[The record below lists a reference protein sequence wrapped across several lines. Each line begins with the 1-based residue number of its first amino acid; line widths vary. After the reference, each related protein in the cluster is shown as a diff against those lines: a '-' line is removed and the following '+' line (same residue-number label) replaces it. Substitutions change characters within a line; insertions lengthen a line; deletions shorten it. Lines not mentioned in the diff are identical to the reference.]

1 MHAMQEN
8 TTVIKD
14 PQELLDKIDTLHPT
28 DIAKSL
34 KKIRKE
40 SIEAFQDVLSKIP
53 EELLGEVLLELPE
66 NTKELAYESLS
77 IEQLTDAIEEL
88 ETDDATDIIQEI
100 AEYDQEKAD
109 EILNALDENDQQD
122 IKWLQRYDE
131 DVAGAFMQTE
141 LFSAKLNET
150 LKDSI
155 KRLKKAKENDEL
167 ENIHQVYIVDDNEN
181 LITSVYLEDLIIHDF
196 SKTYKEVL
204 KSIDTPN
211 RPISV
216 SVNDDIDAV
225 VKIFEQYDLHVIA
238 VTGYKGRLLGRITS
252 DDIIDVIEQNATDQ
266 MYQLAGVGENYDFDD
281 NVVTTTKKRGIWLF
295 INLLTA
301 ILASMVVGIFE
312 ATIESMVALA
322 ILLPIVASMGGN
334 AGTQSLATM
343 IRQLALGK
351 VDDENAKEIVKKEVY
366 VAISNGLIFGVLAG
380 IVASLWFSNILLGVV
395 ILLAMIANLLVAG
408 FFGSVIPIVL
418 KKFDIDPAIGSSV
431 VLTTL
436 TDVVGFFAFL
446 GIATLLLVN

>member
-1 MHAMQEN
+1 MQEN

-109 EILNALDENDQQD
+109 EILNSLDENDQQD
-122 IKWLQRYDE
+122 IKWLQRYED

-155 KRLKKAKENDEL
+155 KRLKKAKDNDEL

-181 LITSVYLEDLIIHDF
+181 LINSVYLEDLIIHDF
-196 SKTYKEVL
+196 SKTYKEIL
-204 KSIDTPN
+204 KLIDTPN

-216 SVNDDIDAV
+216 SVNDDIDEV

-252 DDIIDVIEQNATDQ
+252 DDIIDIIEQNATDQ

-366 VAISNGLIFGVLAG
+366 VAISNGLIFGILAG
-380 IVASLWFSNILLGVV
+380 VVASLWFSNILLGVV

-418 KKFDIDPAIGSSV
+418 KKFDIDPAVGSSV

>member
-1 MHAMQEN
+1 MIQEN
-8 TTVIKD
+8 SILTKESL
-14 PQELLDKIDTLHPT
+14 ELLEKIDTLHPT
-28 DIAKSL
+28 DIAKYL
-34 KKIRKE
+34 KKVKKE
-40 SIEAFQDVLSKIP
+40 SVEEFQELLSKIP
-53 EELLGEVLLELPE
+53 EDYLGEVLLELPE

-109 EILNALDENDQQD
+109 EILNSLEEEDQQD
-122 IKWLQRYDE
+122 IKWLQRYED

-155 KRLKKAKENDEL
+155 KRLRKAKENDEL

-181 LITSVYLEDLIIHDF
+181 LINAIYLEDLIIHDF
-196 SKTYKEVL
+196 SKTYKEIL
-204 KSIDTPN
+204 KTIEVSN
-211 RPISV
+211 KPISV
-216 SVNDDIDAV
+216 SVNEDIDEV
-225 VKIFEQYDLHVIA
+225 VKIFEQYDLSVIA
-238 VTGYKGRLLGRITS
+238 VVGYKGRLLGRITS
-252 DDIIDVIEQNATDQ
+252 DDIIDIIEQNATDQ
-266 MYQLAGVGENYDFDD
+266 MYQLAGVGEDYDFDD
-281 NVVTTTKKRGIWLF
+281 NVITTTKKRGVWLF
-295 INLLTA
+295 VNLFTA
-301 ILASMVVGIFE
+301 MLAASVVGLFE
-312 ATIESMVALA
+312 ATIESLVALA
-322 ILLPIVASMGGN
+322 ILMPVVASMGGN
-334 AGTQSLATM
+334 AGTQALATM

-351 VDDENAKEIVKKEVY
+351 VDDENSKEIVKKEVF

-380 IVASLWFSNILLGVV
+380 IIASLWFGNFMLGVV

-418 KKFDIDPAIGSSV
+418 KKLDIDPAVGSSV

-446 GIATLLLVN
+446 GIATILLIN

>member
-1 MHAMQEN
+1 MQEN

-14 PQELLDKIDTLHPT
+14 AKELLEKIDTLHPT
-28 DIAKSL
+28 DIVKSL

-109 EILNALDENDQQD
+109 EILNSLDENDQQD

-181 LITSVYLEDLIIHDF
+181 LINSVYLEDLIIHDF
-196 SKTYKEVL
+196 SKTYKEIL
-204 KSIDTPN
+204 KLIDTPN

-281 NVVTTTKKRGIWLF
+281 NVITTTKKRGIWLF
-295 INLLTA
+295 VNLFTA
-301 ILASMVVGIFE
+301 MLAASVVGLFE
-312 ATIESMVALA
+312 ATIESLVALA
-322 ILLPIVASMGGN
+322 ILMPVVASMGGN
-334 AGTQSLATM
+334 AGTQALATM

-351 VDDENAKEIVKKEVY
+351 VDDDNARDIVKKEVY
-366 VAISNGLIFGVLAG
+366 VAIANGLIFGVLAG
-380 IVASLWFSNILLGVV
+380 AIASLWFSNYMLGIV

-408 FFGSVIPIVL
+408 FFGSIIPIVL
-418 KKFDIDPAIGSSV
+418 KKLDIDPAVGSSV

-446 GIATLLLVN
+446 GIATLLLIN